1 MYTPV
6 GNVHILCFEITKLEE
21 TLVPTKKGLIKQI
34 MYIHTMEYY
43 VVTK

>member
-21 TLVPTKKGLIKQI
+21 TFMSTKKGLIKQI
-34 MYIHTMEYY
+34 MYIDTMEYY
-43 VVTK
+43 VVIK